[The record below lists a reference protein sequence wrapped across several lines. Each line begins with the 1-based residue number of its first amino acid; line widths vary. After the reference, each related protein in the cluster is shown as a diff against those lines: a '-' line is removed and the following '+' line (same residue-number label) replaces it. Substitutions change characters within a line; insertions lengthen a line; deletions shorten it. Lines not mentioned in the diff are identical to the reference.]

1 MGVSLELKLYP
12 RYQENPSSD
21 WILSIASIKE
31 GPVTIEGVT
40 YSDELQALV
49 EAVKSQIKN
58 PIFLQLDMDLEY
70 RLAKMRG

>member
-1 MGVSLELKLYP
+1 M
-12 RYQENPSSD
+12 
-21 WILSIASIKE
+21 
-31 GPVTIEGVT
+31 TIEGVT

>member
-1 MGVSLELKLYP
+1 MEVRKQYRCNTYWGLDSI
-12 RYQENPSSD
+12 PSSE
-21 WILSIASIKE
+21 SVNE

-49 EAVKSQIKN
+49 EAAKSQIKN
-58 PIFLQLDMDLEY
+58 PIFLQLDVDLEY